1 MTFAVG
7 TGVGIGTVVMTG
19 IAVVCTVAVGPDVGR
34 VVVAVGLSV
43 AAPTPKVGSN
53 EAIGALRNGV
63 GVGGNVGV
71 AVTFGGMV
79 GVGCE
84 EFESPTE
91 RTSVRFG

>member
-1 MTFAVG
+1 MG

-19 IAVVCTVAVGPDVGR
+19 IAVVCTVAVGPDVGFV

-53 EAIGALRNGV
+53 EAIGALKNGV

-84 EFESPTE
+84 EFGSPTE

>member
-1 MTFAVG
+1 MG

-19 IAVVCTVAVGPDVGR
+19 IAVVCTVAVGPDVGF
-34 VVVAVGLSV
+34 VVVVDVGLSV

-53 EAIGALRNGV
+53 EAMGALRNRV

>member
-7 TGVGIGTVVMTG
+7 TGMGIGTVVMSG
-19 IAVVCTVAVGPDVGR
+19 ITVVGTVAIGADVGF
-34 VVVAVGLSV
+34 VVVAVGSGV

-53 EAIGALRNGV
+53 EAIGALRNGI